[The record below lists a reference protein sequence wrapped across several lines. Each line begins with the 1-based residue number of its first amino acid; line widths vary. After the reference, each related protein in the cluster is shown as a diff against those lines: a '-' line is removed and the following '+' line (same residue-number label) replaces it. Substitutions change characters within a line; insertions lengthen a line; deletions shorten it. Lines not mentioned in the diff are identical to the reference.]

1 MNPQESIH
9 EEKTKQPV
17 NASVETE
24 SKEKSNSPADL
35 EAGVRQ
41 NETVDGEPAQEEEDT
56 YLHGLPLVLMTLSL
70 MLLLSQ
76 RSQAS
81 SIVLVTLVT
90 WYASAY
96 LLTQMSFQPTF
107 GKIYTFFNL
116 KWVYLISSIIFEGG
130 SILCAAA
137 PSSPAFIIGRAIS
150 GLGAAGIFCG
160 AMIIISKIVEMR
172 KRPLLLAIISSMYGI
187 ASVIGP
193 SLGGVFTHSKQ
204 LTWRFCFWINLPSD
218 GDHTL
223 KEKILGLGLKSAAI
237 LAGTLICLFL
247 ALQWGGTKHPWS
259 DSRVWGCLL
268 GFSLLLMLF
277 VYIQVRQGEAA
288 LIRPRIISQRSVFL
302 GCLFSAL
309 YQGAM
314 TTQTYHLPFY
324 FQAVKGVDPQTSGV
338 DILPHG
344 VTVTV
349 ATLITGSIITWL
361 GYYVPFMW
369 AGSAIFT
376 TGAGLLYTISQN
388 TPMARWFGYEVLAGA
403 GFGIAIQIPIFAV
416 QVVLDAGDIPLGTV
430 LIILSQALG
439 GSVGLSISQ
448 NVFQNSL
455 RQRLKTI
462 PDIDVQAVIAAG
474 GTDLEHAV
482 SADSLAYVRDA
493 FRYGISNAF
502 LVSTALGSV
511 AFLASIGMERKRIK
525 SKKEGVDLYKT
536 ARPFDVSIFSS
547 RGSIDTKMTL
557 AKVAFTLVNLV
568 AVGSAAK
575 NVADGFVAAPY
586 YPAPYGGWDESWAAS
601 YARAKKMVD
610 SMTLAE
616 KTNITAGTGLF
627 MGKKDNLSPCNG
639 NTGSAD
645 RVGFPQL
652 CLNDAANGV
661 RLADNVTVFPDG
673 ITAGATFDKKLMYE
687 RGVAIGKEARGKG
700 VNVWLGP
707 SVGPIGRKPK
717 GGRNWEGFGAD
728 PALQGIGARET
739 IKGVQEQGVIATVKH
754 LIGNEQE
761 MYRRQTTDVVSPAY
775 SANIDDRTMHE
786 LYLWPFAEAVKVG
799 VGATMTAYNRVNGT
813 ISSEHSYLINALL
826 KEELGFQ
833 GFVMTDW
840 LSQITGVQSAIAG
853 MDMSMPGDPII
864 PLFGRSLWMYEL
876 TRSALNGSVPMSRLN
891 DMATRIVATWYQ
903 FEQDKDFPSVNF
915 DTNTYD
921 RVGPLYPAAWPNSPS
936 GVVNQYVQVQ
946 DDHDEIARQIA
957 QDAITLLKNDDKL
970 LPLSTKSPL
979 KVFGTGAQT
988 NPDGANACV
997 DRSCNKGTLGQGW
1010 GSGTVDYMY
1019 LDDPIGAIKKEAGD
1033 VTFYNTDKFPSV
1045 PSPSG
1050 DDVAIVFVT
1059 SDSGENQ
1066 YTVEGNNG
1074 DRNADKLNVWHNGDA
1089 LIKAAADKYKNVVVV
1104 IHTVGPVL
1112 VDQWIDLPSVKAVLV
1127 AHLPGQEAGKSLT
1140 NILFGEVSPSGH
1152 LPYSITKK
1160 EEDMPE
1166 SVTKLIDSG
1175 FVDAPQDTYSE
1186 GLFID
1191 YRWLNKEK
1199 IRPRYAFGHGLSYT
1213 NFTYTNA
1220 TIKRGTQLS
1229 QYPPKRPAKGKV
1241 LDYSQDIPDYKEAIK
1256 PSSFKTVWRYLYSWL
1271 SESDA
1276 KSAAAKAET
1285 SKYPYPDGY
1294 STAQKTALPK
1304 AGGVSGGNPA
1314 LWDEAYTLSVVVTN
1328 AGSKFSGKASVQA
1341 YVQFPSVA
1349 GYETP
1354 TIQLRDF
1361 EKTKVLEPGSSETVQ
1376 LTLTR
1381 KDLSVWDV
1389 KAQDWLVLDGEF
1401 KIWLGSASDKLDAVC
1416 FTDDLGCEHDVK
1428 GPVSY
1433 DS

>member
-1 MNPQESIH
+1 
-9 EEKTKQPV
+9 
-17 NASVETE
+17 
-24 SKEKSNSPADL
+24 
-35 EAGVRQ
+35 
-41 NETVDGEPAQEEEDT
+41 
-56 YLHGLPLVLMTLSL
+56 
-70 MLLLSQ
+70 
-76 RSQAS
+76 
-81 SIVLVTLVT
+81 
-90 WYASAY
+90 
-96 LLTQMSFQPTF
+96 
-107 GKIYTFFNL
+107 
-116 KWVYLISSIIFEGG
+116 
-130 SILCAAA
+130 
-137 PSSPAFIIGRAIS
+137 
-150 GLGAAGIFCG
+150 
-160 AMIIISKIVEMR
+160 
-172 KRPLLLAIISSMYGI
+172 
-187 ASVIGP
+187 
-193 SLGGVFTHSKQ
+193 
-204 LTWRFCFWINLPSD
+204 
-218 GDHTL
+218 
-223 KEKILGLGLKSAAI
+223 
-237 LAGTLICLFL
+237 
-247 ALQWGGTKHPWS
+247 
-259 DSRVWGCLL
+259 
-268 GFSLLLMLF
+268 
-277 VYIQVRQGEAA
+277 
-288 LIRPRIISQRSVFL
+288 
-302 GCLFSAL
+302 
-309 YQGAM
+309 
-314 TTQTYHLPFY
+314 
-324 FQAVKGVDPQTSGV
+324 
-338 DILPHG
+338 
-344 VTVTV
+344 
-349 ATLITGSIITWL
+349 
-361 GYYVPFMW
+361 
-369 AGSAIFT
+369 
-376 TGAGLLYTISQN
+376 
-388 TPMARWFGYEVLAGA
+388 
-403 GFGIAIQIPIFAV
+403 
-416 QVVLDAGDIPLGTV
+416 
-430 LIILSQALG
+430 
-439 GSVGLSISQ
+439 
-448 NVFQNSL
+448 
-455 RQRLKTI
+455 
-462 PDIDVQAVIAAG
+462 
-474 GTDLEHAV
+474 
-482 SADSLAYVRDA
+482 
-493 FRYGISNAF
+493 
-502 LVSTALGSV
+502 
-511 AFLASIGMERKRIK
+511 
-525 SKKEGVDLYKT
+525 
-536 ARPFDVSIFSS
+536 
-547 RGSIDTKMTL
+547 MTL
-557 AKVAFTLVNLV
+557 AKVAFTLANLV

-586 YPAPYGGWDESWAAS
+586 YPAPYGGWDEAWADS

-627 MGKKDNLSPCNG
+627 MGYDSLPCNG
-639 NTGSAD
+639 NTGSAH

-661 RLADNVTVFPDG
+661 RLADNVTAFPDG
-673 ITAGATFDKKLMYE
+673 ITAGATFDKKLMYG

-728 PALQGIGARET
+728 PSLQGIGARET

-761 MYRRQTTDVVSPAY
+761 MYRRQTTDLVSPAY

-853 MDMSMPGDPII
+853 MDMSMPGDTII
-864 PLFGRSLWMYEL
+864 PLFGNSLWMYEL

-936 GVVNQYVQVQ
+936 GVVNQFVQVQ

-957 QDAITLLKNDDKL
+957 QDAITLLKNDEKL
-970 LPLSTKSPL
+970 LPLSTKSSL

-1019 LDDPIGAIKKEAGD
+1019 LDDPIGAIKKEAAD

-1045 PSPSG
+1045 PSPSD

-1059 SDSGENQ
+1059 SDAGENQ

-1089 LIKAAADKYKNVVVV
+1089 LIKAAAAKYKNVVVV

-1112 VDQWIDLPSVKAVLV
+1112 VDQWIDLPSVKSVLV

-1140 NILFGEVSPSGH
+1140 NILFGDASPCGH

-1160 EEDMPE
+1160 EDDMPE

-1175 FVDAPQDTYSE
+1175 FIDAPQDTYSE

-1199 IRPRYAFGHGLSYT
+1199 IQPRYAFGHGLSYT

-1220 TIKRGTQLS
+1220 TIKRGIQLS

-1241 LDYSQDIPDYKEAIK
+1241 LDYSQDIPDYKEAVK
-1256 PSSFKTVWRYLYSWL
+1256 PSSFKTIWRYLYSWL

-1328 AGSKFSGKASVQA
+1328 TGSKFSGKASVQA

-1354 TIQLRDF
+1354 VIQLRDF

-1389 KAQDWLVLDGEF
+1389 EAQDWLVLDGEF

-1433 DS
+1433 D